1 MQSPHLQADADI
13 PLPDEGP
20 GAPDDS
26 QGDSR
31 VESDAE
37 AMSEGED
44 EVVQSAMG
52 SEDDEGEDLLENAQ
66 A

>member
-1 MQSPHLQADADI
+1 
-13 PLPDEGP
+13 
-20 GAPDDS
+20 
-26 QGDSR
+26 
-31 VESDAE
+31 
-37 AMSEGED
+37 MSEGED